1 MKFACAENY
10 NITCTELCCTVIKMA
25 LASVLTLVDFSAVSK
40 LLPKK
45 DNHVGK
51 VKIRKPQ
58 AKAKADSGMC
68 KVYPIQTSLL
78 TVSPR

>member
-1 MKFACAENY
+1 MLQ
-10 NITCTELCCTVIKMA
+10 CTKMA
-25 LASVLTLVDFSAVSK
+25 LASALTLVDFSTVSK

-58 AKAKADSGMC
+58 AKAKADSGMRKC
-68 KVYPIQTSLL
+68 LPNTNLIANSFSQGTMNPQHHLL
-78 TVSPR
+78 T

>member
-1 MKFACAENY
+1 
-10 NITCTELCCTVIKMA
+10 MA
-25 LASVLTLVDFSAVSK
+25 AASTLTLVDHNTVSK

-58 AKAKADSGMC
+58 AKPKPETG
-68 KVYPIQTSLL
+68 KVNVISLG
-78 TVSPR
+78 